1 MSDIQLYKGLSNK
14 EALVIDKSKGVK
26 FEQLTDGEIIRLIE
40 SMLKY
45 LFRDIGIKSNP
56 EPYDATRF
64 MQIIRRYFNE
74 LTFEEIKLAFE
85 MALMGELDPWLP
97 KDRNGKTDINHYQS
111 FSVEYY
117 SKILRAFQQCKKSVI
132 QKANV
137 LALPE
142 FHKPT
147 PQEIRSSY
155 LNFLDF
161 ILYEYRTTGEIRIIN
176 PMNTLEVLKELNLY
190 DGEIEVSEEDQ
201 IRAMEFLTKQMA
213 DKMTGRSVEYYSNR
227 FRAIDEIKVVFDN
240 LPDDWMFS
248 K

>member
-14 EALVIDKSKGVK
+14 EALVIDKSKGQK
-26 FEQLTDGEIIRLIE
+26 FEQLSDGEIVRLIE
-40 SMLKY
+40 NMLEY
-45 LFRDIGIKSNP
+45 LFRDIGIKSSP
-56 EPYDATRF
+56 QPYDAVRF
-64 MQIIRRYFNE
+64 MQIIRRYFND

-97 KDRNGKTDINHYQS
+97 KDRSGRVDINHYQS

-117 SKILRAFQQCKKSVI
+117 SKILKAFQQCKKSVI

-142 FHKPT
+142 YHKPT

-176 PMNTLEVLKELNLY
+176 PLNALEVLKELNLY
-190 DGEIEVSEEDQ
+190 EGEISVSDEDQ
-201 IRAMEFLTKQMA
+201 IKAMEFLTKQLA
-213 DKMTGRSVEYYSNR
+213 GKMTGKTVEYYSTR
-227 FRAIDEIKVVFDN
+227 FRAIDEIKIVFDN
-240 LPDDWMFS
+240 LPDDWRFQ